1 MSEMSKKPST
11 RPIAIMG
18 YSIIF
23 VTFGVLGGWATM
35 AKIDSAV
42 FAPGTISLEGN
53 RKVVQHLEGG
63 IVEEIL
69 VREAD
74 TVKEGQI
81 LLRLSSIEA
90 GSNMEV
96 LSARLDVAKI
106 IEARLLAERTMAD
119 SLTIPGYL
127 SVGTR
132 SHTVVAALKDQQ
144 GQFDER
150 RSLLKSQTDI
160 LASRVEQTLSQIK
173 GLELQESALGRR
185 VANFMA
191 MVERMRDGAESGL
204 IQTNILSE
212 REDELIQIETSLG
225 SVISEIA
232 LAKNQISEI
241 DLEVLQAQQEYRE
254 RASSQLR
261 DVRAEIAELDQRR
274 NVAKDVLAR
283 TEIRASGSG
292 TIQNLK
298 VHTVG
303 SVIKPGELLMEMV
316 PKNEELIV
324 SVRVSPNDI
333 DNVAPG
339 LKTEVRFTAFKSRL
353 TPIML
358 GRVQSVSN
366 DVITP
371 DNPQEMPYY
380 LARIEVAEEDISEDI
395 LGRLSAG
402 MPADVIIVTG
412 ERTVANYIAS
422 PLLDAVR
429 KSMIEE

>member
-1 MSEMSKKPST
+1 
-11 RPIAIMG
+11 
-18 YSIIF
+18 
-23 VTFGVLGGWATM
+23 M

>member
-1 MSEMSKKPST
+1 MSKKPST

>member
-1 MSEMSKKPST
+1 MSKKPST

-191 MVERMRDGAESGL
+191 MVERMRGGAESGL

-212 REDELIQIETSLG
+212 REDELIQIETSLV

>member
-1 MSEMSKKPST
+1 MSKKPST

-380 LARIEVAEEDISEDI
+380 LARIEVAEEDISEDV

>member
-380 LARIEVAEEDISEDI
+380 LARIEVAEEDISEDV

>member
-1 MSEMSKKPST
+1 
-11 RPIAIMG
+11 
-18 YSIIF
+18 
-23 VTFGVLGGWATM
+23 
-35 AKIDSAV
+35 
-42 FAPGTISLEGN
+42 
-53 RKVVQHLEGG
+53 
-63 IVEEIL
+63 
-69 VREAD
+69 
-74 TVKEGQI
+74 
-81 LLRLSSIEA
+81 
-90 GSNMEV
+90 
-96 LSARLDVAKI
+96 
-106 IEARLLAERTMAD
+106 
-119 SLTIPGYL
+119 
-127 SVGTR
+127 
-132 SHTVVAALKDQQ
+132 
-144 GQFDER
+144 
-150 RSLLKSQTDI
+150 
-160 LASRVEQTLSQIK
+160 
-173 GLELQESALGRR
+173 
-185 VANFMA
+185 
-191 MVERMRDGAESGL
+191 
-204 IQTNILSE
+204 
-212 REDELIQIETSLG
+212 
-225 SVISEIA
+225 VISEIA

-380 LARIEVAEEDISEDI
+380 LARIEVAEEDISEDVFRAA
-395 LGRLSAG
+395 LCGYV
-402 MPADVIIVTG
+402 PQDVIIVTG